1 MTAHPGNGDAMLAL
15 QGVNAHY
22 GDLQV
27 LHGVDLE
34 VREGEVVT
42 LVGAN
47 GAGKTTT
54 INAVSGLVASSG
66 GAIRFAGESLAA
78 VAPHRRVARGL
89 VQVPEGRRLFPFMTV
104 RENLDLGC
112 YTPDARRSK
121 QAALAEVLAL
131 LPRLAERLG
140 QLAGTLSGGEQQM
153 LAIARAL
160 MARPRLLMLDEPSL
174 GLAPRMVSQVF
185 DTVAAINGRGV
196 SVLLVEQNV
205 RHALSLAHR
214 GYVLENGRIVLEGS
228 SRDLLAD
235 DRLKKA
241 YLGL

>member
-1 MTAHPGNGDAMLAL
+1 MTAGSPNRTALLAL
-15 QGVNAHY
+15 EGVRAHY
-22 GDLQV
+22 DDLQV
-27 LHGVDLE
+27 LHGLDLE

-54 INAVSGLVASSG
+54 INTVSGLVASAG
-66 GAIRFAGESLAA
+66 GSIRFAGESLAGI
-78 VAPHRRVARGL
+78 APHRRVAKGL
-89 VQVPEGRRLFPFMTV
+89 VQVPEGRRLFPFMSV

-112 YTPDARRSK
+112 YCDNARRSK
-121 QAALAEVLAL
+121 KAALAEVLAL

-160 MARPRLLMLDEPSL
+160 MARPRLLMLDEPTL
-174 GLAPRMVSQVF
+174 GLAPRMVAQVF
-185 DTVAAINGRGV
+185 ETVEAINRRGV
-196 SVLLVEQNV
+196 TILLVEQNV
-205 RHALSLAHR
+205 RHALTLAHR

-228 SRDLLAD
+228 GKDLLGD
-235 DRLKKA
+235 GRLKKA
-241 YLGL
+241 YLGF

>member
-1 MTAHPGNGDAMLAL
+1 MTMPSDTARPLLAL
-15 QGVNAHY
+15 DNVSAHY

-27 LHGVDLE
+27 LHGVSLE
-34 VREGEVVT
+34 VCAAEIVA

-54 INAVSGLVASSG
+54 LNALSGLVASG
-66 GAIRFAGESLAA
+66 GGGMHFAGEPLSR
-78 VAPHRRVARGL
+78 VAPHRRVERGL

-112 YTPDARRSK
+112 YPRAARQGR
-121 QAALAEVLAL
+121 QAALGEVLAL
-131 LPRLAERLG
+131 LPKLEQRLG

-153 LAIARAL
+153 LAIGRAL
-160 MARPRLLMLDEPSL
+160 MARPRLLMLDEPTL
-174 GLAPRMVSQVF
+174 GLAPLMVAQVF
-185 DTVAAINGRGV
+185 ETVAAINARGV
-196 SVLLVEQNV
+196 TVLLVEQNV

-214 GYVLENGRIVLEGS
+214 GYVLENGRVVLEGGGK
-228 SRDLLAD
+228 DLLGD
-235 DRLKKA
+235 ERLKKA